1 MIDLHKLDK
10 FRLKDREREFY
21 GCTGDSASAARHGTR
36 CARLVYILLCGYDD
50 GEQRKVSTA
59 AILRKL
65 RSGVYAGGKR

>member
-36 CARLVYILLCGYDD
+36 CARLRICFSGRTSALCS
-50 GEQRKVSTA
+50 STR
-59 AILRKL
+59 LS
-65 RSGVYAGGKR
+65 RSTSTIIRTACTYGNR